1 MLLTAEVHE
10 LETAGAAASL
20 STTMKLPSVE
30 CGASDTIQED
40 LLIIIIVIIISD
52 HPIVPA
58 TDDAVDDGS
67 DDEDSD

>member
-1 MLLTAEVHE
+1 MW
-10 LETAGAAASL
+10 
-20 STTMKLPSVE
+20 
-30 CGASDTIQED
+30 SDTIQED
-40 LLIIIIVIIISD
+40 LLIIID